1 MFHASL
7 VERKVTDTRVKCGL
21 RGYLKG
27 ARTQTIIQD
36 TPRWCILHHR
46 GACSACD
53 ACPRCMSKMHACP
66 RCMCTCI
73 CLCQHACPRCMS
85 TLWLTKPIRD
95 ISCIGVRRGSSG
107 QGCFRSSIDGQG
119 LSSHLSSSA
128 FICLLICLLICLHL
142 SSSLCLCVS
151 FNIWM
156 REGMGA

>member
-1 MFHASL
+1 MHA
-7 VERKVTDTRVKCGL
+7 RKQLFRIHHD
-21 RGYLKG
+21 G
-27 ARTQTIIQD
+27 ASCTIVVHAVPVMHVQ
-36 TPRWCILHHR
+36 
-46 GACSACD
+46 D
-53 ACPRCMSKMHACP
+53 ACPRCMHVQDACAHASVSVYMHVQDACP
-66 RCMCTCI
+66 HSGLPSLFVI
-73 CLCQHACPRCMS
+73 
-85 TLWLTKPIRD
+85 
-95 ISCIGVRRGSSG
+95 CIGVRRGSSG